1 MCLGG
6 FKINP
11 SSLHQALLSWAP
23 GSGEWA
29 TTSCVATLKK
39 IITYYYYYWTKN
51 TSSVSQKSD
60 DILEISL
67 HTFKVW
73 SPCRRRNKHFFGLV
87 CPHTLFL
94 LECASARTI
103 AKRAKKKKRSVDFF
117 APKRCLLAF
126 PSCLHLLFITSALG
140 IPILNYKLHQ

>member
-29 TTSCVATLKK
+29 TTFCVATLKK
-39 IITYYYYYWTKN
+39 LLLITITIEPKIPHQSRKN
-51 TSSVSQKSD
+51 LTIFLKFRYIHSKLEVLAVGGTST
-60 DILEISL
+60 SL
-67 HTFKVW
+67 VW
-73 SPCRRRNKHFFGLV
+73 SVHIRFF
-87 CPHTLFL
+87 FL
-94 LECASARTI
+94 SARSARTI
-103 AKRAKKKKRSVDFF
+103 AKRAKNKRSVDFF

-126 PSCLHLLFITSALG
+126 PWCLHLLFITSALG